1 MKLNIFILVVE
12 IYCLQKIFATTFN
25 INSILLQLQLTVT
38 KVKRSQTIKIN
49 SDGSSSE
56 LRCGYIGMMMNT
68 HCHHNRAGALLT
80 RRKCANSADAC

>member
-1 MKLNIFILVVE
+1 MKLNIIFLVVE

-38 KVKRSQTIKIN
+38 KVERSQTIKLN

-56 LRCGYIGMMMNT
+56 LRCGDIGMMMNSRT
-68 HCHHNRAGALLT
+68 VNTIAWQ
-80 RRKCANSADAC
+80 